1 MGLGTLSLGA
11 SPRLVIL
18 WSTLLG
24 LWLAYREG
32 QSIKVHYQFVDVG
45 RGIGIGLILGLP
57 LLLLAFRVLTTAIPI
72 LYVSV
77 DDPSISGVGGTTIFV
92 SLVLLAPL
100 AESLFFLDIVQKERG
115 FWIAAVLYAV
125 ACVILFLPTAGRY
138 PVVLAAVSGVSAILG
153 GVYGLL
159 YDRFDMTTSL
169 ACHSTVNLLL
179 LFVPAL
185 LSHLD
190 LFTR

>member
-1 MGLGTLSLGA
+1 MGLGTLSLNA

-32 QSIKVHYQFVDVG
+32 QSIRVRYEFVDVG

-57 LLLLAFRVLTTAIPI
+57 LLLLSFRVLTTAIPI

-100 AESLFFLDIVQKERG
+100 AESLFFHDVVQKERG
-115 FWIAAVLYAV
+115 FWIATVFYAV

-138 PVVLAAVSGVSAILG
+138 PVVLAAVSGISAILG

-159 YDRFDMTTSL
+159 YDRFNMTTSL
-169 ACHSTVNLLL
+169 AFHSTVNLLL
-179 LFVPAL
+179 LFMPAL